1 MNPKSTLVKV
11 LGWVITL
18 LIPPILLMMSIRLMI
33 TPAYPQI
40 EYRMPGFPEDPFGFT
55 LDDRLRWSEPAI
67 NYLVNNEP
75 ISYLSSLDFEDGQ
88 PLFNDLEMSHMEDVK
103 VVVTGMRIGLAVGM
117 LVLLAATF
125 IAAHKGSKD
134 FTLMAYRRGAWGL
147 IGLIAATLLFVAL
160 SFNNLFTWFHQI
172 FFESGTWQFYTSD
185 TLIRLFP
192 MRFWRDAF
200 IFVGLMSLILAG
212 LLLLFERRQ
221 KSSSDA

>member
-1 MNPKSTLVKV
+1 MIPKSTLVKV
-11 LGWVITL
+11 LGWVITV

-33 TPAYPQI
+33 TPAYARI

-103 VVVTGMRIGLAVGM
+103 AVVTGMRIGLAVGM

-125 IAAHKGSKD
+125 IAAQKGSKD
-134 FTLMAYRRGAWGL
+134 FALMAYRRGAWGL
-147 IGLIAATLLFVAL
+147 IGLIAAILLFVSL

-200 IFVGLMSLILAG
+200 IFVGLLSLILAG
-212 LLLLFERRQ
+212 LLLLLGCRQ
-221 KSSSDA
+221 KSRKAA